1 MNTNRVIIIAG
12 VPGAGKST
20 VLDEVYKKRA
30 EKFSV
35 VSFGTEM
42 LNLSLSKKLVENRDQ
57 MRNLSHQAQHSLQI
71 ETSNI
76 IASKEGN
83 ILLDTHCAVK
93 TPGGYMTGMTDE
105 MLDILKPKAIIL
117 VDAHEVEIAGRRK
130 TDKNRKTRT
139 MEAFDEIKL
148 HKKMN
153 RSFAVSFAQKSNALL
168 KVVQNHTGE
177 FDRCVNDIVKTLDYV
192 INLDN

>member
-1 MNTNRVIIIAG
+1 MNRLIIIAG

-20 VLDEVYKKRA
+20 VLDEVYNKRA
-30 EKFSV
+30 DKFSV

-42 LNLSLSKKLVENRDQ
+42 LNLCIEKKIVEHRDQ
-57 MRNLSHQAQHSLQI
+57 MRGLKHKLQHELQI
-71 ETSNI
+71 EVSKI
-76 IASKEGN
+76 IANKEGN

-153 RSFAVSFAQKSNALL
+153 RSFAVSFAQKSNALV

-177 FDRCVNDIVKTLDYV
+177 FDRCVKEIVGTLDYV
-192 INLDN
+192 IGLEN